1 MEIVLKSV
9 AAILIT
15 IVLTQVLTKQNKD
28 LSVLLVITV
37 CCMVAAAAFSYLK
50 PIIDFLKSLQALGQL
65 NLEMMQ
71 ILFKVVGIGLL
82 TEITAL
88 ICTDMGNASL
98 GKSLQILSVA
108 VILWLSLP
116 LFQKLLDLLDAVL
129 GAV

>member
-1 MEIVLKSV
+1 
-9 AAILIT
+9 
-15 IVLTQVLTKQNKD
+15 
-28 LSVLLVITV
+28 
-37 CCMVAAAAFSYLK
+37 MVAAAAFSYLK
-50 PIIDFLKSLQALGQL
+50 PIVDFLKSLQVLGQL
-65 NLEMMQ
+65 NWEMVQ
-71 ILFKVVGIGLL
+71 ILLKTVGIGLI

-116 LFQKLLDLLDAVL
+116 LFQRLLDLLDAVL